1 MHFISIESESQSPQ
15 VGDLDKNPVYESIAR
30 YLGIDLSNEGR
41 AARNRRGIAIIVH
54 GAPLTG
60 KTRAAKALAN
70 YYQCAS
76 LSIDEIVKEAIAS
89 GTSSAASR
97 ARQMCAELA
106 SKCASV
112 QRALEGAADG
122 GIAGAPGHTLN
133 GTLSVEALAQHS
145 ASRKHS
151 PLSSIF
157 LNNKNRKFK

>member
-1 MHFISIESESQSPQ
+1 M
-15 VGDLDKNPVYESIAR
+15 DKNPVYESIAR

-41 AARNRRGIAIIVH
+41 AARNRRGIAIVVH

-76 LSIDEIVKEAIAS
+76 LSIDEVVKDAIAT

-106 SKCASV
+106 TKHASE
-112 QRALEGAADG
+112 QRALEGADG
-122 GIAGAPGHTLN
+122 GIAGAPGYIN

-145 ASRKHS
+145 ASRKHPHS
-151 PLSSIF
+151 TLFIE
-157 LNNKNRKFK
+157 